1 MLWRRRKLQLE
12 GQSLER
18 SSSRFLRLLHRMRSG
33 DPDCALEPRG
43 ELDASAA
50 PSPQLTSPQQLS
62 PQQRLSPSPSPSPS
76 ASQSPQL
83 SPSAQ
88 LPARRGVSF
97 GSELGSSSSSRS
109 PPLPRASPP
118 VAASTSSESVDARER
133 WHLLSVIDELWANCT
148 LKRLDLRTLGPGILS
163 ELCLNEMCRALAHS
177 APLALAELNTLE
189 KKFMGLIDWR
199 VHVSGQQF
207 ELYKDFG
214 FSLKSYIKMNLL
226 TESAPM
232 TTHVPKRKSSSSPRA
247 RNADAKRRRKSSSP
261 SALSTLH
268 PFYLMIPQQFIFLE
282 VRF

>member
-1 MLWRRRKLQLE
+1 MLAALRGAPPPPSLRPREIRRRQSVFASSNASLLVQDVPPEPMDDNIYSSLVSAQDLLEWKGHFDQHDRRKNGEVSTQDLGLLLRSLNFSFNSHELTAMVRMADVDGNGSIDFEEFTCLMLWRRRKLQLE

-118 VAASTSSESVDARER
+118 VAASTSSESVDAR
-133 WHLLSVIDELWANCT
+133 
-148 LKRLDLRTLGPGILS
+148 
-163 ELCLNEMCRALAHS
+163 
-177 APLALAELNTLE
+177 
-189 KKFMGLIDWR
+189 
-199 VHVSGQQF
+199 
-207 ELYKDFG
+207 
-214 FSLKSYIKMNLL
+214 
-226 TESAPM
+226 
-232 TTHVPKRKSSSSPRA
+232 
-247 RNADAKRRRKSSSP
+247 
-261 SALSTLH
+261 
-268 PFYLMIPQQFIFLE
+268 
-282 VRF
+282 